1 MRKLSVILLA
11 LGVGACS
18 ANSLSE
24 TTEWRNREMAVVAS
38 LDEETLEALLMQIS
52 EERPD
57 SMMHVDCESYDTRHE
72 SMMRSYQGHRMHRG
86 RMNRTMNGRHCL

>member
-1 MRKLSVILLA
+1 MRILSVMLLA

-24 TTEWRNREMAVVAS
+24 TTEWRNREIAVVAS
-38 LDEETLEALLMQIS
+38 VDEETLEALLLQIR

-57 SMMHVDCESYDTRHE
+57 SMMYEDCDGYETHHE
-72 SMMRSYQGHRMHRG
+72 SMMHSHQSHRMHRG